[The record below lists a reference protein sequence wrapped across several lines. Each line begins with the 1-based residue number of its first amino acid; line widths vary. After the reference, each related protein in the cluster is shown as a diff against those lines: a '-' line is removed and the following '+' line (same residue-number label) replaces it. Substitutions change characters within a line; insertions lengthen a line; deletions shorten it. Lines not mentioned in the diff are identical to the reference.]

1 MSYVYTEGSWIA
13 EYLIED
19 SIAIS
24 REEVI
29 IAKGQELEAGTVLA
43 RLHATGK
50 YIALK
55 PSAKPSKDDEPS
67 KSDGSDVAC
76 AICYDNVDACEN
88 DTPATVTARLSAV
101 SAEALIWPRDITPE
115 QKIKA
120 INDLAERQII
130 LR

>member
-1 MSYVYTEGSWIA
+1 MSHVYTEGSWIA

-29 IAKGQELEAGTVLA
+29 IAKGQELEAETVLA
-43 RLHATGK
+43 RLHTTGK

-55 PSAKPSKDDEPS
+55 PSVKSSKDDEPS

-76 AICYDNVDACEN
+76 AICYDNVDSCEN
-88 DTPATVTARLSAV
+88 DTPAT
-101 SAEALIWPRDITPE
+101 
-115 QKIKA
+115 
-120 INDLAERQII
+120 
-130 LR
+130 